1 MRDENFALMRRHR
14 NNIARYRKLIRTEL
28 TDLEREFIKRRLA
41 EEQSALEKIVAS
53 TFPLTFT
60 LTASPNARSL

>member
-53 TFPLTFT
+53 TFPLTLT